1 MWCARDASEY
11 EIRLHTH
18 SAGML
23 VFAPSLVV
31 QRMRVIKDEERPES
45 AVDTREICQAC
56 PALLK
61 IIMLIIA

>member
-11 EIRLHTH
+11 EIRLDTH

-31 QRMRVIKDEERPES
+31 QRMRVNQRPES